1 VPARISKLDVATGRK
16 EFWKEFMPGD
26 GAGIQDIA
34 PIIPT
39 PSGEAYV
46 YGYSRTLSDMY
57 VVEGLK

>member
-1 VPARISKLDVATGRK
+1 
-16 EFWKEFMPGD
+16 MPGD

-39 PSGEAYV
+39 PSGDAYV
-46 YGYSRTLSDMY
+46 YGYSRSLSDMY